1 MNYNFLFGEWNL
13 SVVWSIG
20 WLIEKQ
26 KESEDEYYRIGGHA
40 DPRAIGQRYGYRCA
54 SHLLETSWR
63 FASHWVHSVIAFPW
77 PAWSLHTF
85 SRLPLHPVSS
95 HSLFNSIFPFLFCH
109 FYFIITDSEY
119 MMLGFSRLGHLMFF
133 SWNCKLYCITTLRG
147 HHCTKG
153 SLITVSQLPGS
164 AFLRHSLAQQSAA
177 TFAFLLIQLIW
188 IAYCRLGAIAYG
200 FGRNYWIYFCCIHC
214 SVCWGK

>member
-119 MMLGFSRLGHLMFF
+119 MMLGFSRLGYLMFF
-133 SWNCKLYCITTLRG
+133 PGIANYIALRRSEG
-147 HHCTKG
+147 IIVQKDR
-153 SLITVSQLPGS
+153 SSQW
-164 AFLRHSLAQQSAA
+164 A
-177 TFAFLLIQLIW
+177 
-188 IAYCRLGAIAYG
+188 
-200 FGRNYWIYFCCIHC
+200 NYLEVHF
-214 SVCWGK
+214 SGTA